1 MFSDLKRIAD
11 ALESIARDLSDMR
24 ADQKIARE
32 RSAQVLE
39 ENKQAAQGLMSQF
52 TNLLTGGMKDGQ

>member
-11 ALESIARDLSDMR
+11 ALESIAHDFSDMR

-32 RSAQVLE
+32 RSAQMLE
-39 ENKQAAQGLMSQF
+39 ESKQVTQGIMSQF
-52 TNLLTGGMKDGQ
+52 THLLTGGKQDG